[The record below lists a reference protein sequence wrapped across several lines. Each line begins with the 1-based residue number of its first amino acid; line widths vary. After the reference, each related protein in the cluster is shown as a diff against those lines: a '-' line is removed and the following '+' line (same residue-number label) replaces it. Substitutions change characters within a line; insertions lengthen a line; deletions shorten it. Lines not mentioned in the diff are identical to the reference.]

1 MFSPNPPPVAKPLLN
16 LFQRGSTTYFN
27 STLFFPTDVK
37 KDVFKLYAFLRKADN
52 YVDTIPQDIEGFYA
66 FREEYERAAAGYPSS
81 DIVIS
86 EFIELANRKK
96 FEQEWVTAFLDA
108 MQSDLYRK
116 TYYTLD
122 ELCVYMYGSAE
133 VVGLFMAKILDLPE
147 ESYIYA
153 RFLGRAMQYINF
165 IRDIREDY
173 ELGRQY
179 LPYEEM
185 KMYGIEDFEPS
196 RFCGKQ
202 ENFAKFIRRQ
212 IERYLE
218 WQRFAEQGYRYIPYR
233 YLIPIK
239 TAADMYKWTAKVI
252 YRSPWMVFLRKIK
265 PRKRRVVYGANL
277 NFVMALRH
285 KIIPGG
291 LTWP

>member
-1 MFSPNPPPVAKPLLN
+1 MLVPKPPRVQKPLFN
-16 LFQRGSTTYFN
+16 LFQKGSTTYFN
-27 STLFFPTDVK
+27 STLFFPEDIK

-52 YVDTIPQDIEGFYA
+52 YVDIIPQDIEGFYA
-66 FREEYERAAAGYPSS
+66 FREEYERAASGHQSS
-81 DIVIS
+81 DIVIN
-86 EFIELANRKK
+86 EFVKLSNRKK
-96 FEQEWVTAFLDA
+96 FEQEWITAFLDA
-108 MQSDLYRK
+108 MESDLYRK

-179 LPYEEM
+179 LPYEELR
-185 KMYGIEDFEPS
+185 MYGVKDFDPAS
-196 RFCGKQ
+196 FCGKQ
-202 ENFAKFIRRQ
+202 ESFARFIRLQ
-212 IERYLE
+212 IERYFE
-218 WQRFAEQGYRYIPYR
+218 WQRFAEKGYRYIPYR

-239 TAADMYKWTAKVI
+239 TAADMYKWTAKII
-252 YRSPWMVFLRKIK
+252 YKRPSLVFLRKVK
-265 PRKRRVVYGANL
+265 PRKRRVVYGAHV

-285 KIIPGG
+285 KIFPGG
-291 LTWP
+291 LAWP

>member
-27 STLFFPTDVK
+27 STLFFPTNVK
-37 KDVFKLYAFLRKADN
+37 VDVFKLYAFLRKADN
-52 YVDTIPQDIEGFYA
+52 YVDTIPQDIEGFYT

-81 DIVIS
+81 DIVIT

-96 FEQEWVTAFLDA
+96 FEQEWVTAFLEA

-185 KMYGIEDFEPS
+185 RMYGIEDFEPS

-233 YLIPIK
+233 FLIPIK
-239 TAADMYKWTAKVI
+239 TAADMYKWTAKII

>member
-1 MFSPNPPPVAKPLLN
+1 MFSPNPPPVAKPFLN

-27 STLFFPTDVK
+27 STLFFPTNVK
-37 KDVFKLYAFLRKADN
+37 VDVFKLYAFLRKADN
-52 YVDTIPQDIEGFYA
+52 YVDTIPQDIEGFYT

-81 DIVIS
+81 DIVIT

-185 KMYGIEDFEPS
+185 RMYGIEDFEPS

-233 YLIPIK
+233 FLIPIK
-239 TAADMYKWTAKVI
+239 TAADMYKWTAKII
-252 YRSPWMVFLRKIK
+252 YRNPWMVFLRKIK
-265 PRKRRVVYGANL
+265 PRKRRVVYRANL

-285 KIIPGG
+285 KIIPGE